1 MDTQQSC
8 LVIGG
13 GVAGASAATWLH
25 ELGAS
30 VVWVEGGAR
39 LGGTLWRVHNPISN
53 HVGGGA
59 ASGHAMAEALT
70 RDVLSRGLTPR
81 HGVHVVSVA
90 AGGDRDLLEVTWR
103 VDGRLEQVCFA
114 GVIVATG
121 SQRRRLN
128 LPGEEAHRGRG
139 VAVSGRKE
147 RERFRGRRVTIVG
160 GGDAAF
166 ENALLLAE
174 VDAQVTLVNRSAH
187 FKARGEFVGPA
198 LSHESI
204 EVVTGARLLEI
215 EGEPGAPFLSA
226 VVLGGGERRWR
237 HQTEGLLIR
246 IGEEARVPQITVHG
260 EAPRTVGYG
269 FLCVDAQGRVG
280 RHARLFGVGDC
291 VSPTFRAVSVAA
303 GQGAMAAHALASH
316 LGHVV

>member
-1 MDTQQSC
+1 MVNQQPC

-13 GVAGASAATWLH
+13 GAAGASAATWLH

-30 VVWVEGGAR
+30 VVWVESGDR
-39 LGGTLWRVHNPISN
+39 LGGTLWRVHNPVGN

-59 ASGHAMAEALT
+59 TSGHAMAEAIT
-70 RDVLSRGLTPR
+70 RDALSRGLKPR
-81 HGVHVVSVA
+81 HGVHVVSVVA
-90 AGGDRDLLEVTWR
+90 NGDRDPLEVTWR
-103 VDGRLEQVCFA
+103 SGRDLEQVRFA
-114 GVIVATG
+114 GVIIATG

-139 VAVSGRKE
+139 VAISGRKE

-174 VDAQVTLVNRSAH
+174 VNAQVTLVNRSSQ
-187 FKARGEFVGPA
+187 FKAREEFVGPA
-198 LSHESI
+198 LSHEAI
-204 EVVTGARLLEI
+204 EIVTGARLLEI
-215 EGEPGAPFLSA
+215 DGEPGAPFLRA
-226 VVLGGGERRWR
+226 VVLSEGERRWR

-246 IGEEARVPQITVHG
+246 IGEEARAPQITVRG
-260 EAPRTVGYG
+260 EVPKTVGYG
-269 FLCVDAQGRVG
+269 FLCVDTQGRVG

-291 VSPTFRAVSVAA
+291 VCPTFRAVSVAV